1 MPLTKIQ
8 NPDAEWKTKIQ
19 KTQVKY
25 KKRGLT
31 TKKSEMFFFYSV
43 KDIEQVTGIDVVA
56 ENKTL
61 DEILSEVLKNTGIT
75 YEVTHNTVV
84 LRKGKGGVSGGSNN

>member
-1 MPLTKIQ
+1 MPLAKIQ

-31 TKKSEMFFFYSV
+31 TKKSEMFFV
-43 KDIEQVTGIDVVA
+43 PRNI
-56 ENKTL
+56 
-61 DEILSEVLKNTGIT
+61 
-75 YEVTHNTVV
+75 H
-84 LRKGKGGVSGGSNN
+84 